1 MHIART
7 TFLAL
12 ASSITLLIVAPAAI
26 FAQTNTASTPAK
38 PTPSDPAMDAFVRQL
53 MSKMTLDEKLGQLN
67 LPGAGDI
74 TTGQAGNSNIAG
86 KIKEGKVGGLFNI
99 KSVAKI
105 KDVQKIAVEQSRLKI
120 PLLFGMDVIH
130 GYQTVFPIPLALSC
144 SWDTQAIER

>member
-1 MHIART
+1 MKNASALIMLL
-7 TFLAL
+7 LATVISPRL
-12 ASSITLLIVAPAAI
+12 S
-26 FAQTNTASTPAK
+26 AQSPSAK
-38 PTPSDPAMDAFVRQL
+38 PASQADPTMNTFITSL

-99 KSVAKI
+99 KGADKI
-105 KDVQKIAVEQSRLKI
+105 REVQRVAVEETRLKI

-130 GYQTVFPIPLALSC
+130 GYKTTFPIPLGLSC
-144 SWDTQAIER
+144 SWDRHTSDFDG